1 MIAAAWRQ
9 QRPVAFVALGVV
21 IVFAI
26 WLAVTGTMQENAWAA
41 FRAAGNGPCVVL
53 AGSSCA
59 RAAAHYNLLNHLS
72 TVSAGTLYALPVLLG
87 LVLGAP
93 LVAREIE
100 QRTNRMAWTQSI
112 TRTRWLLLKLSV
124 GATTVVVLVGG
135 LAPLVEWW
143 TSATHRDVRIVPTTF
158 DIVGVV
164 PIAYALFAFA
174 LGAALGA
181 IIRRSAWAFA
191 AGVPIY
197 AGVRLVI
204 RQYVRPGLLSPSAT
218 ASTSGNSIA
227 NAWVTNAGYVPLGRL
242 SPAAGQSWQ
251 SGEEAIANCT
261 TTLTHPA
268 TSSAQFEATASHA
281 WSTCASRAHVH
292 LVTQFQPSSHFWP
305 LQFLELAI
313 FLGAALALF
322 VTAGLA
328 VQWWRT

>member
-9 QRPVAFVALGVV
+9 QRLIALVALGVV
-21 IVFAI
+21 AVFAI
-26 WLAVTGTMQENAWAA
+26 WLTITGTMQENAWAA
-41 FRAAGNGPCVVL
+41 FRRIGNGPCIVI
-53 AGSSCA
+53 AASSCA
-59 RAAAHYNLLNHLS
+59 RTASQYNLLNHLS
-72 TVSAGTLYALPVLLG
+72 TVSGGILYALPVLLG

-112 TRTRWLLLKLSV
+112 SRSRWLLVKLGV
-124 GATTVVVLVGG
+124 GAMTVVVLVGG

-143 TSATHRDVRIVPTTF
+143 TSATHRGVRIVPTTF

-164 PIAYALFAFA
+164 PMAYTLFAFA

-191 AGVPIY
+191 AGIPIY
-197 AGVRLVI
+197 AAVRFVI
-204 RQYVRPGLLSPSAT
+204 RAYARPGLLSPSAT
-218 ASTSGNSIA
+218 TSAISNSTVS
-227 NAWVTNAGYVPLGRL
+227 AWVTNAGYAPLGRL

-251 SGEEAIANCT
+251 SGEEAIANCA

-268 TSSAQFEATASHA
+268 TSSAQFEAIESHA
-281 WSTCASRAHVH
+281 WATCTARAHVH
-292 LVTQFQPSSHFWP
+292 WVTQFQPSSHFWP
-305 LQFLELAI
+305 LQGLESAI
-313 FLGAALALF
+313 FFGMALALF
-322 VTAGLA
+322 VSAGLA

>member
-9 QRPVAFVALGVV
+9 QRLVALVALGVV
-21 IVFAI
+21 VAFAI
-26 WLAVTGTMQENAWAA
+26 WLAVTGTMQENAWVA
-41 FRAAGNGPCVVL
+41 FRATGNSPCVVL

-59 RAAAHYNLLNHLS
+59 GAAAHYGLLDHLS
-72 TVSAGTLYALPVLLG
+72 TVSAGLLYALPVLLG

-112 TRTRWLLLKLSV
+112 TRTRWLLMKLGI
-124 GATTVVVLVGG
+124 GATTVVVLLGG

-174 LGAALGA
+174 LGSALGA

-191 AGVPIY
+191 AGIPIY
-197 AGVRLVI
+197 AGVRLLV

-218 ASTSGNSIA
+218 ASATGNPTGS
-227 NAWVTNAGYVPLGRL
+227 AWVTNAGYVPLGRL

-261 TTLTHPA
+261 TTLTHTA
-268 TSSAQFEATASHA
+268 TSSAQFEAIASRA
-281 WSTCASRAHVH
+281 WSTCTSRAKVH

-305 LQFLELAI
+305 LQGLEFAI
-313 FLGAALALF
+313 FLGVALALF